1 MGGFALL
8 EHTADIG
15 ISACGDSLEE
25 ALCWLASGH
34 VQSHRGHGDGHT
46 FTSSRVISV
55 ASRDR
60 EALAVD
66 WLNDLLYQY
75 EATGFLLKECH
86 VTLDQQETR
95 LEALCHGEEVDLN
108 RHHILTVIKAAT
120 YHRLSVSR
128 EEQWKVKV
136 YLDV

>member
-8 EHTADIG
+8 DHTADIG

-25 ALCWLASGH
+25 ALGWLATGMFSLI
-34 VQSHRGHGDGHT
+34 VESET
-46 FTSSRVISV
+46 VASTSSRVISV

-66 WLNDLLYQY
+66 WLNELLYQY

-86 VTLDQQETR
+86 VTLNKEETR
-95 LEALCHGEEVDLN
+95 LESLCHGAETDLN

-120 YHRLSVSR
+120 YHRLSVTHG
-128 EEQWKVKV
+128 ENWNVTV

>member
-15 ISACGDSLEE
+15 ISACGDNLEE
-25 ALCWLASGH
+25 ALCWLATGMFSLI
-34 VQSHRGHGDGHT
+34 VDPEAVAP
-46 FTSSRVISV
+46 TSSRIISV

-66 WLNDLLYQY
+66 WLNELLYQH
-75 EATGFLLKECH
+75 EVTGFLLKECH

-95 LEALCHGEEVDLN
+95 LEAICQGEETDLN

-120 YHRLSVSR
+120 YHRLSVSH
-128 EEQWKVKV
+128 EENWQVRV